1 MNELLYF
8 SSVDLLIRVD
18 YSPETNALRYWT
30 NRQTDASERRLVEQY
45 LLSEFAAR
53 VGYYERAPSLFI
65 CMGTDAQLNKELDSR
80 KVQEFPREEQTHEQ
94 QVEAEVRAAIQES
107 MRVYYFER
115 LGEEILAF
123 RREVERGAG
132 PERIRDAKVR
142 MSQLLG
148 AYNLYSGQR
157 LSLSEVLP
165 ADLRDH
171 L

>member
-53 VGYYERAPSLFI
+53 VGYYDRAPSLFI
-65 CMGTDAQLNKELDSR
+65 CMGTDSQLNSELDTKRIHEPPSEEASR
-80 KVQEFPREEQTHEQ
+80 EQH
-94 QVEAEVRAAIQES
+94 VEAEVKAVITES
-107 MRVYYFER
+107 MKEYYFER

-123 RREVERGAG
+123 RRQIEQGADS
-132 PERIRDAKVR
+132 ECIRDAKVR

-157 LSLSEVLP
+157 LALSEVLP
-165 ADLRDH
+165 TDLRDY

>member
-18 YSPETNALRYWT
+18 YSPDTNALRYWT
-30 NRQTDASERRLVEQY
+30 NRETDATERRLVEQY

-53 VGYYERAPSLFI
+53 VGFYERAPSLFI
-65 CMGTDAQLNKELDSR
+65 CMGTDTRLNDELETKKAQEPTSENTSR
-80 KVQEFPREEQTHEQ
+80 EQR
-94 QVEAEVRAAIQES
+94 VEAEVRAAIRES
-107 MRVYYFER
+107 MKVYYFER
-115 LGEEILAF
+115 LGDEILAF
-123 RREVERGAG
+123 RHEVEQGAST
-132 PERIRDAKVR
+132 ERIRDAKVR

-165 ADLRDH
+165 ADLRDY